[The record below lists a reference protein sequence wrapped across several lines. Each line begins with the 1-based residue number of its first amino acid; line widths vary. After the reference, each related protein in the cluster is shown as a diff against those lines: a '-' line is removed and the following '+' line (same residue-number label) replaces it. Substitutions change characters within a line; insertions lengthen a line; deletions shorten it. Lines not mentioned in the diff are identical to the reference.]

1 MRNNSLKTD
10 IITDEIMDILS
21 VSEEDITEIKEK
33 FKRDF
38 PLLKEEYLED
48 LAMIIS
54 RLYQKNKGESVEI
67 VSTTPVSFRT
77 KNRKTYPVLKEMITS
92 AQKNITLTGY
102 SISDHFDDLLNLIHL
117 KSKQGITVELFL
129 NNYNETKHIFKD
141 INISN
146 RSFFKVYSYSGID
159 GDEMASLHAKTMIVD
174 ERKVFISSA
183 NLSYHGMVS
192 NIEIGVIIDSKT
204 KALQVLDIFKELK
217 RTKKFIQVDFK
228 Q

>member
-54 RLYQKNKGESVEI
+54 RLYQKNRGESVEI

-102 SISDHFDDLLNLIHL
+102 SISDHFDDLLDLIHL

-146 RSFFKVYSYSGID
+146 RSFFMVYSYSGID

-192 NIEIGVIIDSKT
+192 NIEIGVMIDSKT

-228 Q
+228 

>member
-54 RLYQKNKGESVEI
+54 RLYQKNKVESVEI

-102 SISDHFDDLLNLIHL
+102 SISDHFDDLLDLIHL

-174 ERKVFISSA
+174 EHKVFISSA

-192 NIEIGVIIDSKT
+192 NIEIGVMIDSKT

-228 Q
+228 

>member
-228 Q
+228 

>member
-54 RLYQKNKGESVEI
+54 RLYQKNKVESVEI

-102 SISDHFDDLLNLIHL
+102 SISDHFDDLLDSIHL

-174 ERKVFISSA
+174 EHKVFISSA

-192 NIEIGVIIDSKT
+192 NIEIGVMIDSKT

-228 Q
+228 

>member
-10 IITDEIMDILS
+10 IIADEIMDILS

-33 FKRDF
+33 LKRDF

-54 RLYQKNKGESVEI
+54 RLYQKNKRESVEI

-77 KNRKTYPVLKEMITS
+77 QNRKTYPVLKEMITS

-102 SISDHFDDLLNLIHL
+102 SISDHFDDLLDLIFL

-141 INISN
+141 MNISN
-146 RSFFKVYSYSGID
+146 KSFFKVYSYSGID
-159 GDEMASLHAKTMIVD
+159 GDEMASLHAKTIIID
-174 ERKVFISSA
+174 EHNVFISSA

-192 NIEIGVIIDSKT
+192 NIEIGVTIDSKT

-217 RTKKFIQVDFK
+217 RTKKFTQVNF
-228 Q
+228 

>member
-54 RLYQKNKGESVEI
+54 RLYQKNKGEYVEI

-102 SISDHFDDLLNLIHL
+102 SISDHFDDLLDLIHL

-192 NIEIGVIIDSKT
+192 NIEIGVMIDSKT

-228 Q
+228 

>member
-77 KNRKTYPVLKEMITS
+77 KNRKTYPVLKEMISS

-102 SISDHFDDLLNLIHL
+102 SISDHFDDLLDLIHL
-117 KSKQGITVELFL
+117 KSKQGIEVELFL
-129 NNYNETKHIFKD
+129 NNFNETKHIFKD
-141 INISN
+141 INISK

-174 ERKVFISSA
+174 EDKVFISSA

-192 NIEIGVIIDSKT
+192 NIEIGVMIDSKT

-217 RTKKFIQVDFK
+217 RTKKFIQVDLK
-228 Q
+228 

>member
-21 VSEEDITEIKEK
+21 VSEEDITEVKEK

-54 RLYQKNKGESVEI
+54 RLYQKNKVESVEI

-102 SISDHFDDLLNLIHL
+102 SISDHFDDLLDLIHL

-174 ERKVFISSA
+174 EHKVFISSA

-192 NIEIGVIIDSKT
+192 NIEIGVMIDSKT

-228 Q
+228 

>member
-21 VSEEDITEIKEK
+21 VSEENITEIKEK
-33 FKRDF
+33 FKRNF

-102 SISDHFDDLLNLIHL
+102 SISDHFDDLLDLIHL
-117 KSKQGITVELFL
+117 KSKRGITVELFL

-174 ERKVFISSA
+174 EHKVFISSA

-192 NIEIGVIIDSKT
+192 NIEIGVMIDSKT

-217 RTKKFIQVDFK
+217 RTKKFIQVDFN
-228 Q
+228 

>member
-192 NIEIGVIIDSKT
+192 NIEIGVMIDSKT

-228 Q
+228 

>member
-33 FKRDF
+33 FKRVF

-54 RLYQKNKGESVEI
+54 RLYQKNKGEYVEI

-102 SISDHFDDLLNLIHL
+102 SISDHFDDLLDLIHL

-174 ERKVFISSA
+174 EHKVFISSA

-192 NIEIGVIIDSKT
+192 NIEIGVMIDSKT

-228 Q
+228 

>member
-21 VSEEDITEIKEK
+21 VSEEDITEVKEK

-54 RLYQKNKGESVEI
+54 RLYQKNKVESVEI

-102 SISDHFDDLLNLIHL
+102 SISDHFDDLLDLIHL

-146 RSFFKVYSYSGID
+146 RSFFKVYSFSGID

-174 ERKVFISSA
+174 EHKVFISSA

-192 NIEIGVIIDSKT
+192 NIEIGVMIDSKT

-228 Q
+228 